1 MTEQLRLH
9 HLRLILRAPRL
20 LLISATLVICGSTS
34 AATQDVSTPN
44 VSTQESSELIAQR
57 RLFIRAREQLD
68 AGDDKG
74 FQQSLAELVGYP
86 LHDYLRFE
94 QLQKSFRS
102 KTPERDD
109 VSALNAFERST
120 GHVSMTRR
128 LTQLLQQRLA
138 KTEQW
143 ELFLGVSQSRYA
155 AAMPCTTVRAAFE
168 TGQIKGFDE
177 RVIAQWVKPIKQ
189 DEVCA
194 DVLSQIEEQETPP
207 VAAIWTRI
215 FQAMEANRPELA
227 EPMLG
232 YLASS
237 DRKLVR
243 RWVEVDDNPEEW
255 LLSGELAQN
264 TVLNRHIIADLI
276 VEWSRKDTLAAV
288 EHWLKIRG
296 NYTFFGD
303 RYYETHR
310 ALVMRAAYRRLPE
323 AQRWLGETKERKG
336 DLELA
341 EWRVRTAL
349 YVQDWDSVLTFI
361 KRLPAEE
368 AVEDHWA
375 YWVARANE
383 ELGNTAEAL
392 RIYAQ
397 LARLQSYHG
406 FLAADKLGEDYAIY
420 DEPIVLPK
428 ELLASLRVEPSLL
441 RAREF
446 ERVSLENESRREWNN
461 WLSQTRREPAQ
472 LAAAAVVASEWG
484 LHDRSIYTAGRSGED
499 YRRAISLRFPVL
511 YRSEVAKASVEN
523 SIEPSWIFGVIRR
536 ESAYIR
542 DVQSSAGAVGLMQ
555 LMPRTAKYVADLQ
568 GLKDWRGD
576 LTDAGTNIGLG
587 THYLRYVMNK
597 FDDNQ
602 VLATAGYNAGPHR
615 VDAWLREEETDADLW
630 IDTIL
635 FTETRRYVRAVM
647 AYAAIYEYHLTG
659 KPVRLSDKLKV
670 VPAAPDV

>member
-1 MTEQLRLH
+1 MTEQPRLSYW
-9 HLRLILRAPRL
+9 RLMPSARRL
-20 LLISATLVICGSTS
+20 LLISATLVLGGS
-34 AATQDVSTPN
+34 AGASTPN
-44 VSTQESSELIAQR
+44 TFPSDTSELVAQR
-57 RLFIRAREQLD
+57 ELFTRAREQLV
-68 AGDDKG
+68 AGDDKVYE
-74 FQQSLAELVGYP
+74 QLLVALEGYP
-86 LHDYLRFE
+86 LHDYLLFE

-102 KTPERDD
+102 KTPELDD
-109 VSALNAFERST
+109 VSALNDFEQRT
-120 GHVSMTRR
+120 GHTSMTRR
-128 LTQLLQQRLA
+128 LTQLLQKRLA
-138 KTEQW
+138 ETEQW
-143 ELFLGVSQSRYA
+143 ELFLGVGKSRLA
-155 AAMPCTTVRAAFE
+155 AAMPCTTIRAAFE
-168 TGQIKGFDE
+168 AGKIKGFDE
-177 RVIAQWVKPIKQ
+177 RVIAQWVKPIKH
-189 DEVCA
+189 DAICA
-194 DVLSQIEEQETPP
+194 DTLRQIEAAETPP
-207 VAAIWTRI
+207 VTAIWTRI
-215 FQAMEANRPELA
+215 FQAMEASKPQFA

-232 YLASS
+232 YLASN
-237 DRKLVR
+237 DRERVR
-243 RWVEVDDNPEEW
+243 RWIEVDDKPEEW

-276 VEWSRKDTLAAV
+276 VRWSREDTLAAV
-288 EHWLKIRG
+288 EHWLKIRS
-296 NYTFFGD
+296 NYTFFDD
-303 RYYETHR
+303 RYYDTHR

-323 AQRWLGETKERKG
+323 AQVWLAETDERED

-349 YVQDWDSVLTFI
+349 YVQDWDGVLAFI

-368 AVEDHWA
+368 ALEDHWA

-383 ELGNTAEAL
+383 QLGNTAEAL
-392 RIYAQ
+392 RIYAW

-406 FLAADKLGEDYAIY
+406 FLAADRLGQDYAIY
-420 DEPIVLPK
+420 DEPIVLP
-428 ELLASLRVEPSLL
+428 EESLASLRAEPSLL

-461 WLSQTRREPAQ
+461 WLSQTTRESAQ

-555 LMPRTAKYVADLQ
+555 LMPRTAEYVADLQ

-597 FDDNQ
+597 FDNNQ

-615 VDAWLREEETDADLW
+615 VDAWLRDEETDADLW

-635 FTETRRYVRAVM
+635 FTETRRYVRAVL

-659 KPVRLSDKLKV
+659 KSVRMSDKLTV
-670 VPAAPDV
+670 VPAAPEV

>member
-1 MTEQLRLH
+1 MTEQLRLRH
-9 HLRLILRAPRL
+9 WQLMPHACCL
-20 LLISATLVICGSTS
+20 LLISASLVVGGFADASTHGE
-34 AATQDVSTPN
+34 STPAN
-44 VSTQESSELIAQR
+44 PELVAQR
-57 RLFIRAREQLD
+57 ELFTDAREQLA
-68 AGDDKG
+68 AGDEKG
-74 FQQSLAELVGYP
+74 FEQSLVELEGYP
-86 LHDYLRFE
+86 LHDYLLFE
-94 QLQKSFRS
+94 QLKKSFRS
-102 KTPERDD
+102 KTPEPDD
-109 VSALNAFERST
+109 VSALNAFERNT
-120 GHVSMTRR
+120 GHASMTRR
-128 LTQLLQQRLA
+128 LTQLLQQRFSE
-138 KTEQW
+138 TEQW
-143 ELFLGVSQSRYA
+143 ALFLGVSKSRYA

-168 TGQIKGFDE
+168 VGQIKGFDE
-177 RVIAQWVKPIKQ
+177 RVVAQWVKPVTQ

-207 VAAIWTRI
+207 VSAIWTRI
-215 FQAMEANRPELA
+215 FQAMEANRSEFA

-237 DRKLVR
+237 DRKRVR
-243 RWVEVDDNPEEW
+243 RWIEIDDKPEEW

-276 VEWSRKDTLAAV
+276 VKWSREDTLAAV

-296 NYTFFGD
+296 NYTFFDD
-303 RYYETHR
+303 RYYDTHR
-310 ALVMRAAYRRLPE
+310 AIVMRAAYRRLPE
-323 AQRWLGETKERKG
+323 AQLWLAETNERED

-349 YVQDWDSVLTFI
+349 YVQDWNGVLTFI
-361 KRLPAEE
+361 NRLPAEE
-368 AVEDHWA
+368 AAEDHWA

-392 RIYAQ
+392 RIYAL

-406 FLAADKLGEDYAIY
+406 FLAADKLGQDYAIY

-428 ELLASLRVEPSLL
+428 ELLASLRAQPSLV

-461 WLSQTRREPAQ
+461 WLSQTQREPAQ
-472 LAAAAVVASEWG
+472 IAAAAVVASEWG

-511 YRSEVAKASVEN
+511 YRSEVAKASVES

-555 LMPRTAKYVADLQ
+555 LMPRTAEYVADLQ

-587 THYLRYVMNK
+587 TQYLRYVMNK